1 MKNLES
7 VCVKDCSILTRLSA
21 PLSLDSDNKLKW
33 MSLPELKEVIL
44 HRLPQLTHVVE
55 GGSRSHRVLGFPSLT
70 RVEVFRCERLMDM
83 FPTATART
91 LSKLEEVSIEYCDSM
106 REMIAKEESEGEGI
120 DELTFPRLS
129 SLKLYDLM
137 NLICF
142 SSASCS
148 FDFPSLEGLSIRR
161 CHKMEAFI
169 LPIAHPETAAF
180 FNEKVELPKLVKLEI
195 DRIGL
200 KELLNTQ
207 IPPGSLRN
215 LRQLVMFSCP
225 KFQASTTNAA
235 HRAKRAMKNQAG
247 RMKTVSNIKFSHHY
261 FGLRRFHS
269 LAWRNWRFQALD
281 KLKMICHGPVVPHA
295 FSKLTEIKVEGCNK
309 LEHVFKS
316 DILQP
321 FVNLEKLT
329 ISDCKSLSVIY
340 DLQGLVVNPGM
351 ENAAITAQLE
361 ELNLS
366 GLSGLKHIW
375 NRDPTGIFS
384 FQNLASVHVA
394 GCESLTYLFPASL
407 AESLLKLKNLT
418 IQTSSQLEVVVA
430 EDEVDK
436 VSSKRILVFPQMT
449 HLELVELWELKS
461 FHSGRRISQF
471 PMLRE
476 LTVDGAGHQVEVL
489 ASDFGS
495 ISAPPEKS
503 SPVLQ
508 QPLFLVDKVSF
519 PRLEELIISDMK
531 NLVTIWCGQITGDC
545 FRVLKE
551 ITVEGCDALVTCLFP
566 PCMVR
571 TLQKLEE
578 LEVNSCPSLEAIYDM
593 RGLTQDSRDYS
604 DHVVV
609 GTQLRELR
617 LSDLPK
623 LEHIW
628 NIADTGRIFISFHNL
643 DSVYVEECASLKY
656 IFPPSVA
663 KALYNLDGLMIES
676 CGVEEIVAAAAGQE
690 GEIAAAA
697 AGTAEF
703 VFPRATY
710 LMLSELPRLKSFCQR
725 RHIFKWASLE
735 LLYIESCEGIQNLF
749 CEIDLFQGPPGNGMG
764 SPNSQQTALFLVDK
778 AWARL
783 IVINEGSAWVDKA
796 RQQIKLDSY
805 RLEFARA
812 RLGSL

>member
-1 MKNLES
+1 
-7 VCVKDCSILTRLSA
+7 
-21 PLSLDSDNKLKW
+21 
-33 MSLPELKEVIL
+33 
-44 HRLPQLTHVVE
+44 
-55 GGSRSHRVLGFPSLT
+55 
-70 RVEVFRCERLMDM
+70 
-83 FPTATART
+83 
-91 LSKLEEVSIEYCDSM
+91 
-106 REMIAKEESEGEGI
+106 
-120 DELTFPRLS
+120 
-129 SLKLYDLM
+129 
-137 NLICF
+137 
-142 SSASCS
+142 
-148 FDFPSLEGLSIRR
+148 
-161 CHKMEAFI
+161 MEAFI

-225 KFQASTTNAA
+225 KFQGVIPSFAMKRLQRLETLRLMGKGSESLLCILTIQRLTCLEIQCFQLRNLFTASQVKCLRHLQRLKIESLFCQNYAASTTNAA

-508 QPLFLVDKVSF
+508 QPLFLVDKVCDTSTYSTTVF
-519 PRLEELIISDMK
+519 VPHSVELGMNILASVPERSLPIVS
-531 NLVTIWCGQITGDC
+531 
-545 FRVLKE
+545 
-551 ITVEGCDALVTCLFP
+551 
-566 PCMVR
+566 
-571 TLQKLEE
+571 QKLEE

-725 RHIFKWASLE
+725 RHIFKWPSLE

-778 AWARL
+778 FRDGW
-783 IVINEGSAWVDKA
+783 
-796 RQQIKLDSY
+796 
-805 RLEFARA
+805 
-812 RLGSL
+812 